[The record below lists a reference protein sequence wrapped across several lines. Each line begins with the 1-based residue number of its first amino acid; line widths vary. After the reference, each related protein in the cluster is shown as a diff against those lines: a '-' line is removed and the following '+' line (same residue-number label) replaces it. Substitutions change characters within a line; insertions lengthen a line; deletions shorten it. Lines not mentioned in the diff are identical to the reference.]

1 MGKVAFLFP
10 GQGSQKVGMGKS
22 FYEHYPQARSVFD
35 CAVEILGFDLR
46 TLCFEGP
53 EETLRETENAQVA
66 LFTTAVA
73 AWRCLDAISMRKP
86 DAVAGHSVGEYAAL
100 VAAGSLDFEDGLKL
114 VRTRG
119 ELMRDAAKR
128 TPGSMAAVLGLDADT
143 ARSACEEARA
153 AGAGL
158 VQVANYNGAGQV
170 VISGEAA
177 AVEKAGEIAKAK
189 GAKRVMPL
197 PVSGAFHSALMVTA
211 GDALFA
217 HLSKIGF
224 RKPQIG
230 IVANI
235 NAQYVELPS
244 DVTGGLTM
252 QVSGSV
258 RWEESM
264 RLLLNDGVDTF
275 IELGSGEVLIGLM
288 KRIEKSARTASVTD
302 AESLQTACH
311 LLENASYPQPPS

>member
-1 MGKVAFLFP
+1 MGKT
-10 GQGSQKVGMGKS
+10 
-22 FYEHYPQARSVFD
+22 FYEHYPQARSVYD
-35 CAVEILGFDLR
+35 CANETLGFDLK

-66 LFTTAVA
+66 LYVTSVA
-73 AWRCLDAISMRKP
+73 AWRCLNAICTRQP

-114 VRTRG
+114 VRKRG

-128 TPGSMAAVLGLDADT
+128 TPGTMAAILGLEAEDAR
-143 ARSACEEARA
+143 AACEEARA
-153 AGAGL
+153 SGAGL
-158 VQVANYNGAGQV
+158 VQVANYNGGGQV
-170 VISGEAA
+170 VISGETA

-189 GAKRVMPL
+189 GAKRVLPL
-197 PVSGAFHSALMVTA
+197 SVSGAFHSALMVTA

-217 HLSKIGF
+217 SVSTTAF
-224 RKPQIG
+224 RKPEVPL
-230 IVANI
+230 VANVT
-235 NAQYVELPS
+235 AQFVELPG

-264 RLLLNDGVDTF
+264 RLLLKEGVDTF
-275 IELGSGEVLIGLM
+275 VELGSGEVLTGLM
-288 KRIEKSARTASVTD
+288 KRIDKTAKAISVTD
-302 AESLQTACH
+302 AETLQTACH
-311 LLENASYPQPPS
+311 LLENLS

>member
-1 MGKVAFLFP
+1 MGA
-10 GQGSQKVGMGKS
+10 S
-22 FYEHYPQARSVFD
+22 FYEHYPQARAVFEHAD
-35 CAVEILGFDLR
+35 DVLGFDLK
-46 TLCFEGP
+46 TLCFAGP

-66 LFTTAVA
+66 LYVTSVA
-73 AWRCLDAISMRKP
+73 AWRCLQSICSRQP

-114 VRTRG
+114 VRIRG

-128 TPGSMAAVLGLDADT
+128 TQGTMAAILGMEAADAR
-143 ARSACEEARA
+143 AACDAAKA

-170 VISGEAA
+170 VISGEPA
-177 AVEKAGEIAKAK
+177 AVEKAGEIAQEK
-189 GAKRVMPL
+189 GAKRVKIL

-211 GDALFA
+211 GDALFSY
-217 HLSKIGF
+217 LSKTTF
-224 RKPQIG
+224 RKPTVPL
-230 IVANI
+230 VANVT
-235 NAQYVELPS
+235 AQFIEMPS

-264 RLLLNDGVDTF
+264 QLLLKEGVDTF
-275 IELGSGEVLIGLM
+275 IELGSGDVLTGLI
-288 KRIEKSARTASVTD
+288 KRMDKSVRYQSVTD
-302 AESLQTACH
+302 ETTLQAACH
-311 LLENASYPQPPS
+311 ILEN